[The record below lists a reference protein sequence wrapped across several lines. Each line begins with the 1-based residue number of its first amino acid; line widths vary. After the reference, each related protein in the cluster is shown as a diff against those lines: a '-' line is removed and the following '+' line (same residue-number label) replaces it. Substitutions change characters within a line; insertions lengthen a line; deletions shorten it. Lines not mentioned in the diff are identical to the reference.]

1 MSIFA
6 WLLGDEWK
14 LHHLAPEQEETSID
28 GRALKGWVMRKKTK
42 SGYEHDSL
50 TDKEMVELHLDLA
63 LWPRHQ

>member
-28 GRALKGWVMRKKTK
+28 GRTLKGF
-42 SGYEHDSL
+42 G
-50 TDKEMVELHLDLA
+50 
-63 LWPRHQ
+63 